1 MISTVGNVTEARRA
15 KITFPAVYIP
25 HPTSPSEMANC
36 VRQQCVI
43 GIFCGAFPD
52 IHDYGV
58 VGNTVGSHNSPS
70 PKAMPTHNTYTAGNG
85 NFTSFISIPYCANH
99 DLPSPTDFHLLT
111 TKEPAVGAGSD
122 SVISVTAVQSGGR

>member
-25 HPTSPSEMANC
+25 HPTSPS
-36 VRQQCVI
+36 
-43 GIFCGAFPD
+43 
-52 IHDYGV
+52 
-58 VGNTVGSHNSPS
+58 
-70 PKAMPTHNTYTAGNG
+70 PKAMSTHNTYTAGNG